1 MPEDSVRRE
10 TQTLI
15 SLIRRKGCV
24 GRFNKKILKFTIK
37 NIEYLNKKKNKSCND
52 TIIKICFLILVR
64 ILYFLYI

>member
-37 NIEYLNKKKNKSCND
+37 NIEYLNKKK
-52 TIIKICFLILVR
+52 IKVAMILLLKFV
-64 ILYFLYI
+64 F

>member
-24 GRFNKKILKFTIK
+24 GRSNKKILKFTIK
-37 NIEYLNKKKNKSCND
+37 NIEYLNKKK
-52 TIIKICFLILVR
+52 IKVAMILLLKFV
-64 ILYFLYI
+64 F